1 MNPVRALRESAGLT
15 QIDLAAAA
23 GTSQSAIA
31 AYEAGRK
38 SPTWRTLQR
47 LADAAGRELVVRF
60 EPPLTREDRRSL
72 ALHRAIAERLRADP
86 ATVLARA
93 HATLSRMRAMHPGA
107 RNVLEEWTI
116 VLKRPLVTLLPVLED
131 PSPWAR
137 ELRHVTPFA
146 GVLSARERTAVYR
159 AFAESEAAAVTLPG
173 ASMTRDVPPQ
183 LS

>member
-1 MNPVRALRESAGLT
+1 
-15 QIDLAAAA
+15 
-23 GTSQSAIA
+23 
-31 AYEAGRK
+31 
-38 SPTWRTLQR
+38 
-47 LADAAGRELVVRF
+47 
-60 EPPLTREDRRSL
+60 
-72 ALHRAIAERLRADP
+72 
-86 ATVLARA
+86 
-93 HATLSRMRAMHPGA
+93 MHPGA